1 MLRRWNSRQ
10 HTSCRLN
17 RPLCRRPRDKG
28 EAGNA
33 NTLRQPCEAQQMTR
47 IDKKPSRMRTHQ
59 RKRCSNTAT
68 LRVPRKS
75 TRWGAHM
82 WGPWRPPS
90 LAMFVP
96 GVQIQTATPSG
107 AAFAQKFR
115 VSNTR
120 ASFRTPRALEVLSGR
135 TWHGTTM
142 KVRLVHTVR
151 LRFKL
156 HTPQPSTIWL
166 ACSST

>member
-1 MLRRWNSRQ
+1 M
-10 HTSCRLN
+10 
-17 RPLCRRPRDKG
+17 RPTDKG

-33 NTLRQPCEAQQMTR
+33 NTVRQPCKAQQIRRAHKT
-47 IDKKPSRMRTHQ
+47 PSRMRAHQ

-75 TRWGAHM
+75 TRLGAHM
-82 WGPWRPPS
+82 WGPLRPPS

-96 GVQIQTATPSG
+96 GVHGQTATPSG
-107 AAFAQKFR
+107 AAFAQTFT
-115 VSNTR
+115 VSNIR
-120 ASFRTPRALEVLSGR
+120 ASFRAPRALEVLSGR

-156 HTPQPSTIWL
+156 HTPQPPTIWL